1 MKKLKIWITF
11 ALLFCFAGVAPAGAA
26 SDASLDRMV
35 TQIESLFPPMEGVV
49 VSVDGKI
56 LTLDLKLGQPI
67 KKGDRL
73 NLIHFG
79 SDIIHPVSKKK
90 IGRKETD
97 LGEVEVLEVRQNFS
111 LAKLLDPTVLAR
123 PGDGVRSPFN
133 TLSFLVAPPSIGV
146 SKKIDRD
153 RLRLEL
159 EKKLA
164 DHPRFDVPVF
174 ELGLWLL
181 ENNLDVP
188 NLLKKK
194 NLRKLNSR
202 VKADFLLVPSVK
214 SVKKKLVLGYKL
226 YSAQTGQLEKEAQIL
241 SNQLPI
247 EQAEQKRSRRE
258 RDIQRD
264 FSRPNEGL
272 LEYVGKQEF
281 WFKIVD
287 FDVGDINGDGREEL
301 IVVAPNRVI
310 VYSYKNKKLK
320 QVLTH
325 RADNENHKF
334 LGVDVGDI
342 NRNGRDEIFV
352 TDQLGDSLTSFVL
365 EARPGKKRLE
375 RTWKDVNLFFRI
387 IHPFGKKPTLL
398 AQSPGVNTPFHGP
411 IKKMVFS
418 KGRYVTRSNLKLPS
432 IHGMNFILYGLTSVD
447 INGDGKDEIVM
458 LDKNYRLRVYSASGR
473 VLVQSNEYYG
483 NDPRFIDV
491 ASDNIGEIAGVGKP
505 IRFRGRL
512 QFIRQ
517 GKNRYLLLPK
527 NISAGGSML
536 PGLNLDLNSSV
547 AVLSLSP
554 EGFERSFETKKQKG
568 YLAAY
573 QMIRARGEQPARLH
587 KATVEEKALGGKTI
601 STIYTYLWRKGN

>member
-1 MKKLKIWITF
+1 M
-11 ALLFCFAGVAPAGAA
+11 
-26 SDASLDRMV
+26 
-35 TQIESLFPPMEGVV
+35 
-49 VSVDGKI
+49 
-56 LTLDLKLGQPI
+56 
-67 KKGDRL
+67 
-73 NLIHFG
+73 
-79 SDIIHPVSKKK
+79 
-90 IGRKETD
+90 
-97 LGEVEVLEVRQNFS
+97 EVRQNFS

-164 DHPRFDVPVF
+164 DHPRFNVPVF

-188 NLLKKK
+188 SLLKKK
-194 NLRKLNSR
+194 NLRKLSSH

-226 YSAQTGQLEKEAQIL
+226 YSAQTGQLQKEAQIL

-247 EQAEQKRSRRE
+247 KQAEQKRSRRG

-281 WFKIVD
+281 RFKIVD

-310 VYSYKNKKLK
+310 VYSYKNKNLK
-320 QVLTH
+320 QALTF

-352 TDQLGDSLTSFVL
+352 TDQLGDSLSSFVL

-375 RTWKDVNLFFRI
+375 RTWRDVNLFFRI

-432 IHGMNFILYGLTSVD
+432 IYGVDFILYGLTSVD

-458 LDKNYRLRVYSASGR
+458 LDKDYHLRVYSASGR

-491 ASDNIGEIAGVGKP
+491 ASSNIGTITNEGKP
-505 IRFRGRL
+505 VRFRGRL

-527 NISAGGSML
+527 NISAGGSFL

-547 AVLSLSP
+547 VVLGLNR
-554 EGFERSFETKKQKG
+554 EGLEKSFETKKQKG

-573 QMIRARGEQPARLH
+573 QVVSAGENQPVRLH
-587 KATVEEKALGGKTI
+587 KATVEERALGGKTI
-601 STIYTYLWRKGN
+601 STIYTYLWRTED

>member
-1 MKKLKIWITF
+1 
-11 ALLFCFAGVAPAGAA
+11 
-26 SDASLDRMV
+26 
-35 TQIESLFPPMEGVV
+35 
-49 VSVDGKI
+49 
-56 LTLDLKLGQPI
+56 
-67 KKGDRL
+67 
-73 NLIHFG
+73 
-79 SDIIHPVSKKK
+79 
-90 IGRKETD
+90 
-97 LGEVEVLEVRQNFS
+97 
-111 LAKLLDPTVLAR
+111 
-123 PGDGVRSPFN
+123 
-133 TLSFLVAPPSIGV
+133 
-146 SKKIDRD
+146 
-153 RLRLEL
+153 
-159 EKKLA
+159 
-164 DHPRFDVPVF
+164 
-174 ELGLWLL
+174 
-181 ENNLDVP
+181 
-188 NLLKKK
+188 
-194 NLRKLNSR
+194 
-202 VKADFLLVPSVK
+202 
-214 SVKKKLVLGYKL
+214 
-226 YSAQTGQLEKEAQIL
+226 
-241 SNQLPI
+241 
-247 EQAEQKRSRRE
+247 
-258 RDIQRD
+258 
-264 FSRPNEGL
+264 
-272 LEYVGKQEF
+272 
-281 WFKIVD
+281 
-287 FDVGDINGDGREEL
+287 
-301 IVVAPNRVI
+301 VI
-310 VYSYKNKKLK
+310 VYSYKNKNLK
-320 QVLTH
+320 QALTF

-375 RTWKDVNLFFRI
+375 RIWRDVNLFFRI

-432 IHGMNFILYGLTSVD
+432 IYGMNFILYGLTSVD

-527 NISAGGSML
+527 NISAGGSVL

-547 AVLSLSP
+547 AVLSLSR

-573 QMIRARGEQPARLH
+573 QMTRARGEQPARLH
-587 KATVEEKALGGKTI
+587 KATVEERALGGKTI
-601 STIYTYLWRKGN
+601 STIYTYLWRTED